1 MLRFIGPS
9 STPFSNQILHLEI
22 KPTDRYAGI
31 LFCNYFTS
39 NIRYPIEPP
48 IVRFKSPLRHPNVDE
63 VSGRICLDLLRMPP
77 EGSWR
82 PNISFGSLIVSI
94 MVLLSAPNLDDP
106 VRPDL
111 ILEWTRTNETETE
124 VNSPI
129 VLCNAVKKLPPSL
142 SLASLPK
149 RLKKE

>member
-1 MLRFIGPS
+1 
-9 STPFSNQILHLEI
+9 
-22 KPTDRYAGI
+22 
-31 LFCNYFTS
+31 
-39 NIRYPIEPP
+39 
-48 IVRFKSPLRHPNVDE
+48 
-63 VSGRICLDLLRMPP
+63 MPP